1 LNHSGGEE
9 VNVLEQGVLENLK
22 KTGGLSHLISLGKTA
37 VSSGKCL
44 DARVQGKLT
53 HEYYAG
59 NHMMGGY

>member
-1 LNHSGGEE
+1 M
-9 VNVLEQGVLENLK
+9 NVLEQGVLENLK

-44 DARVQGKLT
+44 DARVRGKLT